1 MLATATVTL
10 RLAPMATTAMPRMLA
25 HPTATMALIGLLE
38 ASFSAPARG
47 FAVAFMGVASTVA
60 AFTVVAAFT
69 EAAGSTVG
77 AATTADVAAP
87 TDAALMR
94 AVPMVA
100 APLAAVLSAAEFA
113 ADSQPTAAAGSTAAA
128 VVATGKQ
135 YGISK

>member
-87 TDAALMR
+87 TGAGPLR
-94 AVPMVA
+94 AGPIVA
-100 APLAAVLSAAEFA
+100 GPLGGGLF
-113 ADSQPTAAAGSTAAA
+113 
-128 VVATGKQ
+128 
-135 YGISK
+135 

>member
-47 FAVAFMGVASTVA
+47 FAVAFMGVAST
-60 AFTVVAAFT
+60 VAAFT

-128 VVATGKQ
+128 VGGTREQ
-135 YGISK
+135 YGISKAP